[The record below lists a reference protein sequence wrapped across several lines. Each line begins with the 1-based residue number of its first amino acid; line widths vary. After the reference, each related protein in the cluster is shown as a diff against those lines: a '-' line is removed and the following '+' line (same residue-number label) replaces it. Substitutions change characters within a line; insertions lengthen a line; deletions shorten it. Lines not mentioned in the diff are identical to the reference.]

1 MTEAAGIEF
10 GFVTNCLGRTTL
22 DDAVHVAQQV
32 GLTCLELGPSI
43 RRDLPAF
50 RRMVQQGEI
59 RLHSFIYGR
68 NFLTLD
74 PALRNEYARE
84 LRRLLDL
91 ALLLDV
97 PQITMSTGVHSDQTL
112 DENIA
117 SALEYWRPLFEE
129 GAAGGLRFALEFC
142 PVAGNFALGPAAWR
156 LLFRHTSVYPNFGL
170 NYDPSH
176 LLWQMIDPYAPVP
189 EFSEHIFSVHAKDT
203 HLRRNVLADHGIVT
217 PYRYTEVAPHGVIE
231 ARAPWWE
238 FRIPGEGDLDWQRF
252 FGLLLDA
259 GYHGAVM
266 IELEAHSYLGSRERV
281 MAGLARSLEHLR
293 AALNAAQ
300 QEKQRQN

>member
-1 MTEAAGIEF
+1 MNQAAGIEF

-203 HLRRNVLADHGIVT
+203 HLRRNVLAEHGIVT